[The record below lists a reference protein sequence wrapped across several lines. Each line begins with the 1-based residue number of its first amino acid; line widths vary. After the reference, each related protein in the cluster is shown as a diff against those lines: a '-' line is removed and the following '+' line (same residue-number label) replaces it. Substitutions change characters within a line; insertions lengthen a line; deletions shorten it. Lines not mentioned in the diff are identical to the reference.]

1 MCVATHDQIIQN
13 SKFAISLKYLK
24 KNEDWSVFFACRWAW
39 KFPSNWY
46 IERDLQRDTLSQ
58 NSQNR
63 KLAMF
68 LQYLAKHVRVMEI
81 DIFHADKYQSF
92 LQVDSNALI
101 IKVFLMVILSL
112 LIGMMKHSQIT
123 QSNKF
128 AIIYTLSRKRSYG
141 WSSFFAC
148 R

>member
-1 MCVATHDQIIQN
+1 
-13 SKFAISLKYLK
+13 
-24 KNEDWSVFFACRWAW
+24 
-39 KFPSNWY
+39 
-46 IERDLQRDTLSQ
+46 
-58 NSQNR
+58 
-63 KLAMF
+63 MF

-92 LQVDSNALI
+92 LQVDSIALI

-128 AIIYTLSRKRSYG
+128 AIIYTISRKRRYG